1 MTSGSTERRQVM
13 NDATD
18 RLRRD
23 GQAFMEEISREYYL
37 AGAGHKSTADLQPI
51 YKRHGTVT
59 GRDALAYIGE
69 RFKHTEPGTE
79 DHRQARTLLEWLTEL
94 QSSRDLAPLE
104 EREIAWEGATIIRTA
119 EGRDIEFQRASIEIA
134 TSRDR
139 RERLAIEKAR
149 NAALASGLAPIRR
162 ERFERERVI
171 IEQLEL
177 ADGYNA
183 TFEALSGIDLGALA
197 VQCEEFLKATKAL
210 WDDTYPRFV
219 RKVLHIEPNE
229 ATRADA
235 VALFHGHEFDEQF
248 PSSSME
254 WEIRRQVREMG
265 IDPIAGGRVLYD
277 TEDRPGKRSR
287 AFCAATRIPEEVYL
301 VLRPHGGQSDWT
313 TFLHEL
319 GHALHFGYMNPK
331 LPFEYRWLGDNS
343 LTEGYAMLFDHLMH
357 DPGWLKRYTPLSAT
371 KLDAFIRANAFFEL
385 HMLRRYTAKLLYE
398 IDLHSGRLSHDQL
411 TDLYVE
417 RLTSA
422 TTFRYNGA
430 EAFVDV
436 DPRFYSTRY
445 LRAWQLQALITE
457 TLREHFNEDWWRN
470 PKAGP
475 WIVEDLFS
483 LGQQELATEQAM
495 RVAGKTLGFD
505 PLIRAVEREL
515 A

>member
-1 MTSGSTERRQVM
+1 MTGSTERRQVM
-13 NDATD
+13 SDATD
-18 RLRRD
+18 RLRRE

-37 AGAGHKSTADLQPI
+37 AGAGHKATADLQPI
-51 YKRHGTVT
+51 YRKHASVT
-59 GRDALAYIGE
+59 GRDALTFMRE
-69 RFKHTEPGTE
+69 RFKVAEPGSE
-79 DHRQARTLLEWLTEL
+79 DHRQTRMLLEWLAEM

-104 EREIAWEGATIIRTA
+104 EREIAWEGSAMIKLDD
-119 EGRDIEFQRASIEIA
+119 GREMEFQRAAIEIA
-134 TSRDR
+134 NSRDR

-149 NAALASGLAPIRR
+149 NAALASGLVPIRR

-171 IEQLEL
+171 IEQLDL
-177 ADGYNA
+177 ASGYNA
-183 TFEALSGIDLGALA
+183 TFEALSGIDLGSLA
-197 VQCEEFLKATKAL
+197 RQCEQFLQTTKAL

-219 RKVLHIEPNE
+219 RKVLNIEPNE

-235 VALFHGHEFDEQF
+235 INLFHGHEFDEQF
-248 PSSSME
+248 PSSTME

-287 AFCAATRIPEEVYL
+287 AFCASIRVPEEVYL

-319 GHALHFGYMNPK
+319 GHALHFGYMNAK

-343 LTEGYAMLFDHLMH
+343 ITEGYAMLFDHLMH
-357 DPGWLKRYTPLSAT
+357 DTGWLKRYTPLGTA
-371 KLDAFIRANAFFEL
+371 KLDAFIRANAFYEL

-398 IDLHSGRLSHDQL
+398 IELHSGRLSKEQI

-417 RLTSA
+417 RLTGA

-430 EAFVDV
+430 EAFIDV

-457 TLREHFNEDWWRN
+457 TLREQFNEDWWRN

-475 WIVEDLFS
+475 WIADELFS
-483 LGQQELATEQAM
+483 LGQRELATEQAK
-495 RVAGKTLGFD
+495 RVSGKELDFA
-505 PLIRAVEREL
+505 PLIRSVERQL

>member
-1 MTSGSTERRQVM
+1 MSGTTERRQLM
-13 NDATD
+13 SDATD

-37 AGAGHKSTADLQPI
+37 AGAGLKSTADLQPI
-51 YKRHGTVT
+51 YKRHTAVT
-59 GRDALAYIGE
+59 GREALAFMRE
-69 RFKHTEPGTE
+69 RFRQTEGSSE
-79 DHRQARTLLEWLTEL
+79 EHRQARILLEWLAEL

-104 EREIAWEGATIIRTA
+104 EREIAWEGSAIVTL
-119 EGRDIEFQRASIEIA
+119 EDGREVEFQRSAIEIA
-134 TSRDR
+134 NLPDRRDR
-139 RERLAIEKAR
+139 VAIENAR
-149 NAALASGLAPIRR
+149 NAALANGLAPIRR
-162 ERFERERVI
+162 ERFERERII
-171 IEQLEL
+171 IEQLDL

-183 TFEALSGIDLGALA
+183 TFEALSGIDLGGLA
-197 VQCEEFLKATKAL
+197 AQCERFLEETTPL

-219 RKVLHIEPNE
+219 RKVLHIEPGE

-235 VALFHGHEFDEQF
+235 IALFHGHEFDEQF
-248 PSSSME
+248 PSSTME

-265 IDPIAGGRVLYD
+265 VDPIAGGRVLYD

-287 AFCAATRIPEEVYL
+287 AFCAATRIPEEIYL

-319 GHALHFGYMNPK
+319 GHALHFAYMDPR

-343 LTEGYAMLFDHLMH
+343 ITEGYAMLFDHLMH
-357 DPGWLKRYTPLSAT
+357 DTGWLRRYTPLGQG
-371 KLDAFIRANAFFEL
+371 KLDAFIRASAFFEL
-385 HMLRRYTAKLLYE
+385 HMLRRYSAKLLYE
-398 IDLHSGRLSHDQL
+398 IELHSGRLSPDQL
-411 TDLYVE
+411 THLYVE
-417 RLTSA
+417 RLTAA
-422 TTFRYNGA
+422 TTFQYSGA

-457 TLREHFNEDWWRN
+457 TLREQYNEDWWRN

-475 WIVEDLFS
+475 WIVSELF
-483 LGQQELATEQAM
+483 GQGQRELATEQAM
-495 RVAGKTLGFD
+495 RVAGKELGFE
-505 PLIRAVEREL
+505 PLVRAIEREL

>member
-1 MTSGSTERRQVM
+1 MSSE
-13 NDATD
+13 ATT

-37 AGAGHKSTADLQPI
+37 AGAGHKATADLQPI
-51 YKRHGTVT
+51 YKRHPNVT
-59 GRDALAYIGE
+59 GREALAFVRE
-69 RFKHTEPGTE
+69 RFKQTEPGSE
-79 DHRQARTLLEWLTEL
+79 DHRQSRILLEWLAEL

-104 EREIAWEGATIIRTA
+104 EREIAWEGSAMVTLDD
-119 EGRDIEFQRASIEIA
+119 GREVEFQRSAIEIA
-134 TSRDR
+134 NSRDR
-139 RERLAIEKAR
+139 RERLAMEKAR
-149 NAALASGLAPIRR
+149 NTAVSTGLSPIRR

-171 IEQLEL
+171 IEQLGL
-177 ADGYNA
+177 ANGYNA
-183 TFEALSGIDLGALA
+183 TFEALSGIDLGGLA
-197 VQCEEFLKATKAL
+197 AQCERFLRDTEAL
-210 WDDTYPRFV
+210 WDDTFPRFV
-219 RKVLHIEPNE
+219 RKVLHIEPAD

-235 VALFHGHEFDEQF
+235 IALFHGHEFDEQF
-248 PSSSME
+248 PSSTME

-265 IDPIAGGRVLYD
+265 VDPIAGGRVLYD
-277 TEDRPGKRSR
+277 TEDRAGKRSR

-319 GHALHFGYMNPK
+319 GHALHFGYMDPN

-343 LTEGYAMLFDHLMH
+343 ITEGYAMLFDHLMH
-357 DPGWLKRYTPLSAT
+357 DTGWLKRYTPLGAG
-371 KLDAFIRANAFFEL
+371 KLDAFIRANAFYEL
-385 HMLRRYTAKLLYE
+385 HMLRRYSAKLLYE
-398 IDLHSGRLSHDQL
+398 IDLHSGRLSQERL

-417 RLTSA
+417 RLTGA
-422 TTFRYNGA
+422 TTFRYSGA

-457 TLREHFNEDWWRN
+457 TLRERYNEDWWRN

-475 WIVEDLFS
+475 WIVAELFGV
-483 LGQQELATEQAM
+483 GQRETATEQAM
-495 RVAGKTLGFD
+495 RVAGKELGFE
-505 PLIRAVEREL
+505 PLVRAIEREL